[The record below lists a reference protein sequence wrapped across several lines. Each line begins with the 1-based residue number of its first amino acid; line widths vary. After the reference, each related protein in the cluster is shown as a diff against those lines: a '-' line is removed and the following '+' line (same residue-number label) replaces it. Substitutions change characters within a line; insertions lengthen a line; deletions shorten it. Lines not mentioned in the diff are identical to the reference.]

1 MENKMPQ
8 KLFIAVCSLM
18 MLFLGSCSD
27 SKQEVLLRVGHV
39 LDVNST
45 VHQSM
50 EFMGKRL
57 SELSGGTMRVI
68 VYPSSQLGNERES
81 LELLQVGSLDM
92 TKVSAGVLE
101 NFVPAMGVYSLPY
114 LFRDADHYWQVFKGD
129 IGRDILL
136 QGEPYFLRGLCYY
149 DAGFRSFF
157 LAEQKVEE
165 PKDLDGLKIRVMRSN
180 LQIRTINL
188 LGGNATPLAYSE
200 LYSALQQ
207 GVVDGAENNP
217 PNFYQKRFYEL
228 CEYFVLDEHS
238 APPDVF
244 VMSTHTWNK
253 LTSEQQAWI
262 DQSVR
267 ESLDL
272 QRRLWD
278 DMTNEALKAVE
289 EAGVKVIRPDKS
301 AFQEIVSPIYEDLE
315 GTELGKWADKIKAL
329 VPEETPQS
337 DSMEVQN

>member
-1 MENKMPQ
+1 MKRFVTHFCSSV
-8 KLFIAVCSLM
+8 LFLF
-18 MLFLGSCSD
+18 FLGSCAEE
-27 SKQEVLLRVGHV
+27 KQEVLLRVGHV

-45 VHQSM
+45 VHKSM
-50 EFMGKRL
+50 EFMGTRL
-57 SELSGGTMRVI
+57 AELSDGTIRI
-68 VYPSSQLGNERES
+68 EVYPSSQLGNERES
-81 LELLQVGSLDM
+81 LELLQLGSLDM

-114 LFRDADHYWQVFKGD
+114 LFRDDDHYWQVFKGD

-157 LAEQKVEE
+157 LAQQKVEE
-165 PKDLDGLKIRVMRSN
+165 PEDLAGLKIRVMRSN
-180 LQIRTINL
+180 LSIRTINL

-217 PNFYQKRFYEL
+217 PNFYQKKFYEL
-228 CEYFVLDEHS
+228 CDYFVLDEHS
-238 APPDVF
+238 APPDVL

-253 LTSEQQAWI
+253 LSAEQQGWI

-272 QRRLWD
+272 QRKLWG
-278 DMTNEALKAVE
+278 DMTNQALKAVE

-301 AFQEIVSPIYEDLE
+301 KFQDIVDPIYADLE
-315 GTELGKWADKIKAL
+315 GSELGNWASKIKAL
-329 VPEETPQS
+329 LPETPVEN
-337 DSMEVQN
+337 DSMEVQP